1 MFFYFGRL
9 LAMLQYMEVSWN
21 RGTPKSSIYRWIS
34 NYKPSIWGYP
44 HDYGNKHI
52 YESHLSKPSHICYF
66 TSHIPIYCNAFW
78 HNPHQPMC
86 SQGVSGITAGQ
97 ISSHP
102 HHRKAMGDGLKSA
115 LSQDL
120 WHLKVWKCWKAPW
133 FWTYLTYY
141 KHLTDPKMM
150 IIFLK
155 HFWFWCVALNFQAE
169 SVSKTCAGFAQLP
182 DHSIWNLLLSS
193 LLNYARTLV
202 KLLQESRQK
211 GKPCSLSESLVRI
224 SWNIN

>member
-52 YESHLSKPSHICYF
+52 YESHLSQPSHICYF

-133 FWTYLTYY
+133 SWTYLTYY

-150 IIFLK
+150 INFLSIFDFGVLPWIFRQNPYPR
-155 HFWFWCVALNFQAE
+155 HALASHSFQITPFG
-169 SVSKTCAGFAQLP
+169 TCFC
-182 DHSIWNLLLSS
+182 
-193 LLNYARTLV
+193 RV
-202 KLLQESRQK
+202 
-211 GKPCSLSESLVRI
+211 C
-224 SWNIN
+224 